1 MAESARRREPE
12 RLNLRAILGAGL
24 GTAALLLLTLA
35 GVAAWFHW
43 ARPDTAIPRPAV
55 VPPPRLEARSAET
68 RDAMAPEQRAQ
79 VEGYA
84 WQDRAR
90 GLVRIPV
97 ARAMAILAA
106 RGDAA
111 WAPLETP
118 EPGVPLPVRPEA
130 ARPGRA
136 R

>member
-24 GTAALLLLTLA
+24 GTAALLLLALA

-43 ARPDTAIPRPAV
+43 ARPDTAIPVPAA
-55 VPPPRLEARSAET
+55 VPAPRLETRPAET
-68 RDAMAPEQRAQ
+68 RDALAPVQQAQ
-79 VEGYA
+79 VDGYA
-84 WQDRAR
+84 WEDRAR

-97 ARAMAILAA
+97 ARAMALLAG

-111 WAPLETP
+111 WAPLDTP

-130 ARPGRA
+130 ARSGRA